1 MRRLFQAEMAADR
14 QDVIPISGKER
25 TDGLWGVVVLK
36 LSLFSRKSADP
47 CIIHDDD
54 PAFAIGTVLVESSDF
69 LPRNRFPEWRV
80 IHAYTDRYETP
91 HVVLQNVN
99 EPGSRKSLSM
109 AGLVVSGKYALKE
122 PRTLHS

>member
-1 MRRLFQAEMAADR
+1 MLGE
-14 QDVIPISGKER
+14 
-25 TDGLWGVVVLK
+25 VVLK
-36 LSLFSRKSADP
+36 LSLFSRKAVDP
-47 CIIHDDD
+47 CLLMDNE

-80 IHAYTDRYETP
+80 IQAYADRYETP

-109 AGLVVSGKYALKE
+109 PGLVASGKYLLKE
-122 PRTLHS
+122 PRHLHS

>member
-1 MRRLFQAEMAADR
+1 
-14 QDVIPISGKER
+14 
-25 TDGLWGVVVLK
+25 LK
-36 LSLFSRKSADP
+36 LSLFSRKAVDP
-47 CIIHDDD
+47 CIIHDSD

-69 LPRNRFPEWRV
+69 LPRHRFPEWRV

-109 AGLVVSGKYALKE
+109 AGLVVSGKYVLKE
-122 PRTLHS
+122 PRKLHS